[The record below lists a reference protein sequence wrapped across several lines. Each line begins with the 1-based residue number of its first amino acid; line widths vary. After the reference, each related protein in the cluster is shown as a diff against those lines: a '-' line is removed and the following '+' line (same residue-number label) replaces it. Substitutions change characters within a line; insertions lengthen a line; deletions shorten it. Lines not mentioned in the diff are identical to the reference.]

1 MTRFDVYISDD
12 GFARIDQE
20 PVAPAP
26 GESVHEAV
34 LDHLQRYA
42 EQYGT
47 PVQAT
52 VTEGPGDAHF
62 TLEVAPDGS
71 SRVLA
76 PEEPEEPKE
85 SEEPEVLEVPEGPA
99 DPEVSEG
106 STDPEVSEGSTDP
119 EVSESPEASGG
130 PRESAAPE
138 DSEDLEV
145 SEAPAPVPHP
155 VAGSAIAAAVARAR
169 ATAAGDAAN
178 SPARISIP
186 AQATAPELELVPGQ
200 ESAMEWEAERSPSPP
215 LSPSPA
221 PSPSPAL
228 EPEPEPASGPP
239 PEPTRR
245 TTRGVTEELSA
256 PVAAVDLSP
265 ELIERITRINALAAV
280 GRLDEALD
288 DATALREAMTAEVG
302 AEHPDALEARAME
315 AYLAHLRGDH
325 REATVLALSVARILC
340 GAGDPQAPAAVA
352 RAAAAWQ
359 RLDDDRAA
367 EIHGN
372 ELLHMW
378 GRLHS
383 AGRLSPADEHLAHQ
397 VRVQLE
403 DLTAYV

>member
-1 MTRFDVYISDD
+1 MTHFDVYISDD
-12 GFARIDQE
+12 GFARIGQA

-47 PVQAT
+47 AVQAT
-52 VTEGPGDAHF
+52 VTDGPGDAHF

-71 SRVLA
+71 SRVLV
-76 PEEPEEPKE
+76 PEEPGEP
-85 SEEPEVLEVPEGPA
+85 EVPEGPTE
-99 DPEVSEG
+99 PEV
-106 STDPEVSEGSTDP
+106 
-119 EVSESPEASGG
+119 
-130 PRESAAPE
+130 PE
-138 DSEDLEV
+138 DSENLEV
-145 SEAPAPVPHP
+145 SEAPAPVPPP

-169 ATAAGDAAN
+169 ATAAGDTAN
-178 SPARISIP
+178 PPVRISIP
-186 AQATAPELELVPGQ
+186 AQATALEPELVPGQ
-200 ESAMEWEAERSPSPP
+200 EPAMEREAEPH
-215 LSPSPA
+215 PA
-221 PSPSPAL
+221 
-228 EPEPEPASGPP
+228 PEPEPAPASDPL

-288 DATALREAMTAEVG
+288 DATALRETMTAEMG

-397 VRVQLE
+397 VRIQLE

>member
-20 PVAPAP
+20 PVTPAP

-42 EQYGT
+42 ERYGT

-76 PEEPEEPKE
+76 PEEPEEPEE
-85 SEEPEVLEVPEGPA
+85 SEEPEDPEVPEGP
-99 DPEVSEG
+99 
-106 STDPEVSEGSTDP
+106 TDPEVSEG
-119 EVSESPEASGG
+119 PEASEG
-130 PRESAAPE
+130 PREPAAPEDSE

-155 VAGSAIAAAVARAR
+155 VAGSALAAAVARAR

-186 AQATAPELELVPGQ
+186 AQATAPEPELVPGQ
-200 ESAMEWEAERSPSPP
+200 EPAMEREAEPSPS
-215 LSPSPA
+215 LSPA
-221 PSPSPAL
+221 P

-288 DATALREAMTAEVG
+288 DATALREAMTAEMG

-397 VRVQLE
+397 VRIQLE

>member
-52 VTEGPGDAHF
+52 VTEGPGDTHF

-85 SEEPEVLEVPEGPA
+85 SEEPEVLEIPEGL
-99 DPEVSEG
+99 
-106 STDPEVSEGSTDP
+106 TDPEVSEGSTDP
-119 EVSESPEASGG
+119 EVSKSPEASGG

-200 ESAMEWEAERSPSPP
+200 ESAMEWEAERSPSP
-215 LSPSPA
+215 SPA
-221 PSPSPAL
+221 PSPAL

-239 PEPTRR
+239 PKPTRR

-288 DATALREAMTAEVG
+288 DATALREAMTAEMG

-397 VRVQLE
+397 VRIQLE